1 MPSNVPVSGA
11 INPVKIAARGSRTV
25 AFVGLSQKN
34 VESIVGISVF
44 DDAVELCK
52 VSGIAPH
59 AMDENKEVCD
69 HKVWV
74 KGREMQKTAHGC

>member
-1 MPSNVPVSGA
+1 
-11 INPVKIAARGSRTV
+11 
-25 AFVGLSQKN
+25 